1 MKKTARKS
9 KAVPK
14 KRVKSEPKKT
24 TLMDRLPKND
34 GERLELMIRMT
45 ERHAD
50 QTMVAQAARLRLQLE
65 EWKKAN
71 SK

>member
-1 MKKTARKS
+1 MKKSAGKK
-9 KAVPK
+9 KATPK
-14 KRVKSEPKKT
+14 KRVKAEPKKLT
-24 TLMDRLPKND
+24 MLDRLPKNQ

-45 ERHAD
+45 EKHD
-50 QTMVAQAARLRLQLE
+50 SKDMIAQAARLRLELE

>member
-1 MKKTARKS
+1 MKKTVRKKKVAK
-9 KAVPK
+9 KA
-14 KRVKSEPKKT
+14 EPKKP

-45 ERHAD
+45 ERHTD
-50 QTMVAQAARLRLQLE
+50 KGMVEQAARLRAQLE
-65 EWKKAN
+65 EWKKQN